1 MYEIFYKKEILDKY
15 CYLKNNCLYAD
26 KVKKFEQLIVE
37 NPYIN
42 EMCRPLDE
50 LISYK
55 YVQLDEE
62 VTIQYYID
70 KTDKSVNIYLVDIK
84 HEWRECH

>member
-1 MYEIFYKKEILDKY
+1 MYEIVYKKEILDKY

-70 KTDKSVNIYLVDIK
+70 KTDESVNIYLVDIK